1 MYIQL
6 IEYVNSSPM
15 SLTYAILS
23 ALVSAPSSG
32 YDLAKR
38 FKPSVE
44 GSVGFFWS
52 ASFQQIYRELNRL
65 EEKQWLQ
72 AESVQQENRPDKKI
86 YAVTALGKQQLCQWI
101 AEAEEIAP
109 SKDDLLVKLYAG
121 HLVSSEILM
130 AKLATHRQQHQQRL
144 AIYQQI
150 QSQYFQNPQELSKS
164 LKFQYMTLLRGIYY
178 EKSWLAWFDEI
189 MPLLNG

>member
-1 MYIQL
+1 
-6 IEYVNSSPM
+6 M

-23 ALVSAPSSG
+23 VLVSAPSSG

-38 FKPSVE
+38 FNPSVE

-65 EEKQWLQ
+65 EEKEWLQ

-101 AEAEEIAP
+101 AEPEEMAP
-109 SKDDLLVKLYAG
+109 IKDDLLVKLYAG
-121 HLVSSEILM
+121 HLVSDKMLV
-130 AKLATHRQQHQQRL
+130 AKLEAHRQQHQHRL
-144 AIYQQI
+144 AIYQEI
-150 QSQYFQNPQELSKS
+150 QRQHFQNPQTLSES
-164 LKFQYMTLLRGIYY
+164 LKFQYMTLLRGIHY
-178 EKSWLAWFDEI
+178 ETGWLTWCDEI
-189 MPLLNG
+189 MPLLD